1 MCAATPSF
9 IAEFPLRTNA
19 ADERVLAVRLEAARH
34 IYNAC
39 LDEALKRLALMR
51 QSKDW
56 QAACSRPKSKERT
69 ALFKAVMLRFGFSS
83 ASVQKHAELCRDA
96 CWIGLHLGSHDTQ
109 TTSLRAFKAVQMHA
123 FGKRGR
129 PRFKGKTRLHSV
141 EGKGDA
147 VIRLR
152 WQDEKPVVLWDGLVL
167 PLLRDPRDRDGWQE
181 QALSCRTKYVRVLRR
196 NVRGK
201 TRWYAQLVQEGLVP
215 RKDRLPVGAGIVGLD
230 LGPSTIAAVSDTDAT
245 LEPFCPGVADM
256 DRAIRRLQRAMDRSR
271 RATNPDAF
279 NADGTYRRGVL
290 ITVRSR
296 RYRVL
301 AAKKA
306 EVERCLAAERKRAQG
321 ELANRVL
328 AQGNTIKTEKVS
340 YRSFQRNFGRSVKR
354 RAPSLFVS
362 TLKRKAASAG
372 ASVVEFA
379 TRTTRLSQVSHDTG
393 EYVKKPLSQRWHV
406 FADGSRVQRDL
417 YSAWLARFVEQD
429 RLDASQCAL
438 HWVAAEPLLRRAALG
453 FNQSAIGVGF
463 ALPTVRKGVGADRP
477 LQGEGRRT
485 EAADAVAQARAAE
498 RSSSDTP
505 RTPGVSHGEVQ
516 RTWRDHKTP
525 TAPHRNEACPPLTQI

>member
-1 MCAATPSF
+1 MRAATPSF
-9 IAEFPLRTNA
+9 IAEFPLRTSA
-19 ADERVLAVRLEAARH
+19 EDERALEVRLEAARH
-34 IYNAC
+34 VYNAC
-39 LDEALKRLALMR
+39 LGETLKRLGLMR

-56 QAACSRPKSKERT
+56 QAARTMPKGKERT
-69 ALFKAVMLRFGFSS
+69 ALFKATMMRFGFSS
-83 ASVQKHAELCRDA
+83 ASIQKHAEACRDA
-96 CWIGLHLGSHDTQ
+96 CWISHHLGSHDTQ

-129 PRFKGKTRLHSV
+129 PRFKGRNRLHSV

-167 PLLRDPRDRDGWQE
+167 PLKLDPRDRDGWQE
-181 QALSCRTKYVRVLRR
+181 RALSCRTKYVRILRR
-196 NVRGK
+196 SVRGR
-201 TRWYAQLVQEGLVP
+201 TLWYAQLVQEGLPP
-215 RKDRLPVGAGIVGLD
+215 RKDRLPVGAGVVGLD

-256 DRAIRRLQRAMDRSR
+256 DRHIRRIQRAMDRSR

-279 NADGTYRRGVL
+279 NQDGTYRRGAR
-290 ITVRSR
+290 IAVRSR

-301 AAKKA
+301 AAAKSDL
-306 EVERCLAAERKRAQG
+306 ERRLAVERKRAQG

-340 YRSFQRNFGRSVKR
+340 YRSFQRSFGRSVKR

-372 ASVVEFA
+372 AQVIEFA
-379 TRTTRLSQVSHDTG
+379 TRTTRLSQFSHDTG

-417 YSAWLARFVEQD
+417 YSAWLARFVARD

-438 HWVAAEPLLRRAALG
+438 HWAAAEPLLRRAASG
-453 FNQSAIGVGF
+453 FKQSASGAGF
-463 ALPTVRKGVGADRP
+463 ALPHVRKGVGADRP
-477 LQGEGRRT
+477 SQGDGRRN

-498 RSSSDTP
+498 SSGTGTP
-505 RTPGVSHGEVQ
+505 RTP
-516 RTWRDHKTP
+516 R
-525 TAPHRNEACPPLTQI
+525 L

>member
-1 MCAATPSF
+1 MFTNRSRQSTLHSCAPPPLLHRRTSF

-19 ADERVLAVRLEAARH
+19 ADERVLEVRLEAARH

-39 LDEALKRLALMR
+39 LDETLKRLALMR

-56 QAACSRPKSKERT
+56 QATCRLPKSKERT
-69 ALFKAVMLRFGFSS
+69 ALFKATMLRFGFSS
-83 ASVQKHAELCRDA
+83 ASIQKHAEACRDA
-96 CWIGLHLGSHDTQ
+96 CWIGQHLGSHDTQ

-129 PRFKGKTRLHSV
+129 PRFKGKNRLSSV

-147 VIRLR
+147 VIRLH
-152 WQDEKPVVLWDGLVL
+152 WQDEIPVVLWDGLVL

-196 NVRGK
+196 SVRGK
-201 TRWYAQLVQEGLVP
+201 TRWYAQLVQEGVAP
-215 RKDRLPVGAGIVGLD
+215 RKERLPVGAGIVGLD
-230 LGPSTIAAVSDTDAT
+230 LGPSTLAAVSDTDAT

-256 DRAIRRLQRAMDRSR
+256 DRVIRRLQRAMDRSR

-279 NADGTYRRGVL
+279 NADGTYRRGAR
-290 ITVRSR
+290 IAVRSR

-306 EVERCLAAERKRAQG
+306 EVERCLAAERKRAHG

-328 AQGNTIKTEKVS
+328 AQGDTIKTEKVS

-362 TLKRKAASAG
+362 MLKRKAASAG

-417 YSAWLARFVEQD
+417 YSAWLARFVEWD
-429 RLDASQCAL
+429 RLDTSQCAV
-438 HWVAAEPLLRRAALG
+438 HWAAAEPLLKRAASG
-453 FNQSAIGVGF
+453 FNQSASGAGF
-463 ALPTVRKGVGADRP
+463 ARPHVRPGNRGGVGADRP
-477 LQGEGRRT
+477 LQGDGRRT

-498 RSSSDTP
+498 RSGVGTS
-505 RTPGVSHGEVQ
+505 RTP
-516 RTWRDHKTP
+516 W
-525 TAPHRNEACPPLTQI
+525 L

>member
-1 MCAATPSF
+1 MRAATPSF
-9 IAEFPLRTNA
+9 IAEFLLRTNA
-19 ADERVLAVRLEAARH
+19 VDERVLAVRFEAAHH

-39 LDEALKRLALMR
+39 LGEALRRLDLMR

-56 QAACSRPKSKERT
+56 QSARAMLKGKQRT
-69 ALFKAVMLRFGFSS
+69 ALFKATMLRFGFFS
-83 ASVQKHAELCRDA
+83 ASVQKHAEACRDA
-96 CWIGLHLGSHDTQ
+96 CWIGQHLGSHDTQ

-129 PRFKGKTRLHSV
+129 PRFKGKNRLHSI

-152 WQDEKPVVLWDGLVL
+152 WQDDRPIMLWDGLAL
-167 PLLRDPRDRDGWQE
+167 PLKLDPCDRDGWQR

-196 NVRGK
+196 SVRGK
-201 TRWYAQLVQEGLVP
+201 TRWYAQLVQEGLAP
-215 RKDRLPVGAGIVGLD
+215 RKERLPVGAGIVGLD

-256 DRAIRRLQRAMDRSR
+256 DRVIRRLQRAMDRSR

-279 NADGTYRRGVL
+279 NADGTYRRGAR
-290 ITVRSR
+290 IAVRSR

-306 EVERCLAAERKRAQG
+306 EVERCLAAERKRAHG

-362 TLKRKAASAG
+362 ILKRKAASAG

-393 EYVKKPLSQRWHV
+393 ECVKKPLSQRWHV
-406 FADGSRVQRDL
+406 LADGSRVQRDL

-429 RLDASQCAL
+429 RLDAFQCAL
-438 HWVAAEPLLRRAALG
+438 HWAAAEPLLKRAASS
-453 FNQSAIGVGF
+453 FNQSASGAGF
-463 ALPTVRKGVGADRP
+463 ALPHVRPGNRGGVGADRP
-477 LQGEGRRT
+477 LQGEGRWT
-485 EAADAVAQARAAE
+485 EAADAVAQAGAAE
-498 RSSSDTP
+498 RSGTDTP
-505 RTPGVSHGEVQ
+505 RTPGVSYGEVQ
-516 RTWRDHKTP
+516 RTWRDYL
-525 TAPHRNEACPPLTQI
+525 C